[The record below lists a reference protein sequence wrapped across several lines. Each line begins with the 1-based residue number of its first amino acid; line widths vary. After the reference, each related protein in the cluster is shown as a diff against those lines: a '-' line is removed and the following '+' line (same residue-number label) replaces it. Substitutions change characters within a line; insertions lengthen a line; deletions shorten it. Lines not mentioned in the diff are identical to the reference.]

1 MRYKIFVITSL
12 CISTLGCVVRSDL
25 LSQQQATDN
34 AQALISQIDSE
45 QLPDKYLS
53 LYEII
58 AIGLTNNLQQRIR
71 TLELGLTNPSIELSK
86 IELLPK
92 AAISSGFRA
101 RNEFDGIIA
110 TPGGALVDS
119 DLYPEKN
126 KYADLALS
134 WNVLDFGVSYY
145 KTKQALN
152 NRKIIKEIQ
161 RKSIQQLS
169 LDLESSFWHAA
180 MHQHFDHTIEAEISA
195 ANEVLDVK
203 KNSHKNASTS
213 ELEALIEMQHLA
225 TQLLTINNTLDQA
238 KSQLN
243 HLLGLP
249 PDSSLRLA
257 SDFSQ
262 NVLSPKQIQTEHR
275 LLLHKALVNHPEIK
289 KSFYQGKN
297 AEYEINK
304 ALLRFF
310 PGLEFNLGYQYQDIS
325 NLSNQS
331 WAEWGNKIT
340 WNLINVLKTP
350 THLRLH
356 KSAKELN
363 DLQTQALALAIGT
376 QLYLAEQQYISLYNS
391 HQSALKNS
399 LLHLKLRDRYAKKA
413 SLKSNTQYYKLINY
427 RLKAL
432 IAEIEKYFAFVEMR
446 LSLAQIYFALGIDSL
461 PDLDLSIPQDYEM
474 LVEAIKMQMQEVQ
487 PATIDF
493 IDTQFITA
501 NTVMPNLFSDFPR
514 QYPHHHRYTKS
525 PPRREKMVHLTP
537 PSNRIVSGGD
547 HTHGI
552 HLLTARGWY
561 QYNSRA
567 TFNGLKDAPYRI
579 RKDGYRT
586 YYHVYFKTYP
596 DRESAEQGLATIPDF
611 YKIFDPKVQ
620 KLPR

>member
-376 QLYLAEQQYISLYNS
+376 QLYLAEQQYIC
-391 HQSALKNS
+391 AE
-399 LLHLKLRDRYAKKA
+399 HLTA
-413 SLKSNTQYYKLINY
+413 I
-427 RLKAL
+427 
-432 IAEIEKYFAFVEMR
+432 IADYFM
-446 LSLAQIYFALGIDSL
+446 
-461 PDLDLSIPQDYEM
+461 
-474 LVEAIKMQMQEVQ
+474 
-487 PATIDF
+487 
-493 IDTQFITA
+493 
-501 NTVMPNLFSDFPR
+501 
-514 QYPHHHRYTKS
+514 TKS
-525 PPRREKMVHLTP
+525 PEELDKIHEGVRAIWAWHIIEETEHKAVAFDVYKQTVNDDTLRRTQMV
-537 PSNRIVSGGD
+537 
-547 HTHGI
+547 
-552 HLLTARGWY
+552 LLTVLFLLETGVSTVQLLRESGRIGDMKMWFK
-561 QYNSRA
+561 A
-567 TFNGLKDAPYRI
+567 TKYFLGPKGMMVRLLPDYLTFYKKDFHPW
-579 RKDGYRT
+579 DHDNRT
-586 YYHVYFKTYP
+586 YLKGMIDQYIT
-596 DRESAEQGLATIPDF
+596 S
-611 YKIFDPKVQ
+611 
-620 KLPR
+620 